1 MNFENTKEAYRLK
14 TNSEL
19 HRALYL
25 YRLIANNTLV
35 TIGSKVALWALQLG
49 LPISGVF
56 KHTVFKQFCAGT
68 AKEDSIKLVHR
79 LADLNVKSYMHFAA
93 EGQKTEAGMEYSLKK
108 TLETLSFSK
117 DSGALPFTV
126 FKATSLGPFA
136 LFEKKSAGIEFNE
149 SELAAWDRM
158 LKRIQK
164 CCNYAQKLNVRM
176 LIDAEES
183 WVQDAID
190 EIAEGLMEEYNREQT
205 LIFTT
210 VQMYRKDRLSYLEY
224 LLQKAEKKGFTIGIK
239 LVRGAYI
246 EKENKR
252 AQNRGI
258 PSPICESK
266 KATDRNFDAGLDLIL
281 PKVDRCNLFLGSH
294 SESSILK
301 VTQWMKAHQLPNNHP
316 TVWFSQLYGMADHI
330 SFNLASSG
338 YQVVKY
344 VPYGPV
350 KEVIPYL
357 IRRAEENT
365 SVSGQT
371 PRELDL
377 IRKEITR
384 RKLKEVAY

>member
-183 WVQDAID
+183 WVQDAI
-190 EIAEGLMEEYNREQT
+190 
-205 LIFTT
+205 
-210 VQMYRKDRLSYLEY
+210 
-224 LLQKAEKKGFTIGIK
+224 
-239 LVRGAYI
+239 
-246 EKENKR
+246 
-252 AQNRGI
+252 
-258 PSPICESK
+258 
-266 KATDRNFDAGLDLIL
+266 
-281 PKVDRCNLFLGSH
+281 
-294 SESSILK
+294 
-301 VTQWMKAHQLPNNHP
+301 
-316 TVWFSQLYGMADHI
+316 
-330 SFNLASSG
+330 
-338 YQVVKY
+338 
-344 VPYGPV
+344 
-350 KEVIPYL
+350 
-357 IRRAEENT
+357 
-365 SVSGQT
+365 
-371 PRELDL
+371 
-377 IRKEITR
+377 
-384 RKLKEVAY
+384 